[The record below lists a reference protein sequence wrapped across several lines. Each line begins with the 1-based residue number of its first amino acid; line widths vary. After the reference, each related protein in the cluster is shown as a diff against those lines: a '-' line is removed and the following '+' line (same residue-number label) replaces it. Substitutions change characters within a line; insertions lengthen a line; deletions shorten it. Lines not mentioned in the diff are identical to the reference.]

1 MNTNAH
7 PVTPGMGGLF
17 VYKHTTVHFA
27 CFVPFFGTDFNL
39 LQKQHLHIP
48 FISVRIIH
56 EQMFYKEVNIME
68 RTEDRYFKQTE
79 ARLYRYKALCARI
92 AEFRRE
98 LDELANMNYDSLM
111 HSSRSFISMLK
122 TGMRLDPSDAFE
134 MQMARIR
141 AYMSA
146 DEYEVREIRRALSHI
161 RKDPYY
167 TAIDCKYFRHMT
179 DAEAVEKMNCSLS
192 ALRRN
197 RTRLVHILA
206 DYLYGAS

>member
-1 MNTNAH
+1 M
-7 PVTPGMGGLF
+7 
-17 VYKHTTVHFA
+17 
-27 CFVPFFGTDFNL
+27 
-39 LQKQHLHIP
+39 
-48 FISVRIIH
+48 
-56 EQMFYKEVNIME
+56 EQ
-68 RTEDRYFKQTE
+68 TEDMRYKQTE

-134 MQMARIR
+134 MQMARIK

-146 DEYEVREIRRALSHI
+146 DEYEVREIRCALSHI

-167 TAIDCKYFRHMT
+167 MAIDCKYFRHMT
-179 DAEAVEKMNCSLS
+179 DAETMDRLNCSLS

-197 RTRLVHILA
+197 RTRLVHILT
-206 DYLYGAS
+206 DYLYGASQNR